1 MWAAEEAGD
10 NRKVTAID
18 QFVLRK
24 KKQNDDTKKKIN
36 RDGNADLRI
45 KVMIVATVSAT
56 VKTMTAAR
64 GIIQLWYL
72 SF

>member
-1 MWAAEEAGD
+1 MM
-10 NRKVTAID
+10 I
-18 QFVLRK
+18 Q
-24 KKQNDDTKKKIN
+24 KKKIN

-64 GIIQLWYL
+64 EIIQLWYL